1 MNDKTREQI
10 EAMKNQTIG
19 VEIEMNNITRE
30 KAARK
35 VAEAVDGGHAYDKL
49 QEDEFE
55 CERRRKSTDKYR
67 NEVYIECGA
76 RVEEGDHDNGNN
88 GERNQIYA
96 L

>member
-1 MNDKTREQI
+1 MAVMPTMSCKKMN
-10 EAMKNQTIG
+10 
-19 VEIEMNNITRE
+19 
-30 KAARK
+30 
-35 VAEAVDGGHAYDKL
+35 
-49 QEDEFE
+49 
-55 CERRRKSTDKYR
+55 KYR

>member
-1 MNDKTREQI
+1 MGLILLVEDEQGAAH
-10 EAMKNQTIG
+10 ELG
-19 VEIEMNNITRE
+19 
-30 KAARK
+30 AARK

-76 RVEEGDHDNGNN
+76 RVKEGDHDNGNN